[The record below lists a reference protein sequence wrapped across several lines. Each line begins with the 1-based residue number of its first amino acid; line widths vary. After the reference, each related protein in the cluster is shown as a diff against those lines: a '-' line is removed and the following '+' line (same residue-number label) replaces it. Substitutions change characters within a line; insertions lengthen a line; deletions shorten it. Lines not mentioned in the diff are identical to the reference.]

1 MGIFSKERT
10 LPELI
15 EKKKE
20 SKNTSNYHHDDL
32 RSKIIL
38 AGVKK
43 LKSDGIQSITLRG
56 IATELGVSR
65 TAPYRHFKDKHAL
78 LCATASEGYTRFT
91 QKLKQ
96 ASDLYPES
104 QPQEKLQAAGKAYY
118 EFAAQ
123 YPEYYKLM
131 FSLSN
136 LQYSS
141 DPELDQSSQESFQ
154 FLCDLLLLCQ
164 KAGVVK
170 QEDVMLQAH
179 FVWAS
184 LHGYCS
190 LIFDQECRQVQ
201 SLIDE
206 QDYFLTKIITAIK

>member
-1 MGIFSKERT
+1 M
-10 LPELI
+10 PEFI
-15 EKKKE
+15 EKKKG
-20 SKNTSNYHHDDL
+20 SKNTSSYHHDDL

-38 AGVKK
+38 TGVKK

-56 IATELGVSR
+56 IAAELGVSR

-78 LCATASEGYTRFT
+78 LCAIASEGYIRFT

-104 QPQEKLQAAGKAYY
+104 QPQEKLQAVGKAYY

-141 DPELDQSSQESFQ
+141 DPELEQNSQESFQ

-164 KAGVVK
+164 KEGVVK

-190 LIFDQECRQVQ
+190 LIFDQECRQIQ
-201 SLIDE
+201 PLIDA
-206 QDYFLTKIITAIK
+206 QSYFLTKIITAIK